1 MLRLEG
7 FAECLVDEA
16 LPEEVRLLSDE
27 LARVDAVLDDPA
39 ILAGFRRCWGHTA
52 LGQGRPSIPMASF
65 VRLMWL
71 KDTTGWGYER
81 LMAQV
86 SDSLQL
92 RRFCR
97 IPVVEEVPDESTVR
111 KLVRRLGPEV
121 IDEAT
126 RAVITKAI
134 AERGFRPRALRA
146 DSTVAQSDIRYPT
159 DVGLCADAVRVL
171 AKAART
177 LSAAIP
183 DVTKHVVNRSRSVQK
198 RVRAIGRS
206 LRKRTGQAK
215 AAVQTLT
222 EEAAA
227 RVAVS
232 VRESATLLAQAKAS
246 TMTAE
251 GASEKARAK
260 AITKLEDW
268 IALSSRVVD
277 QVRMRFAGE
286 KIADRLVSL
295 FDPDARPVR
304 RGKLSA
310 PNEFGYVVQLAEV
323 TSSTKPGTP
332 ALLLP
337 PKLVAGSTHENA
349 LLPATAAEIGA
360 LGIKLR
366 RRHSTPAS
374 AGSQPRRSFPAWSA
388 SSSQARPQTRDQP
401 APAGAWPSSGWAPK
415 GASHTS
421 SGSTTGGGPASGA
434 TVAHGS
440 GSHGLCSPTTSTRWP
455 GCDGTDRDPS
465 RPADPPAILRV
476 TARPAPRLVCLTP
489 PKSGRPIFRSPYC
502 LPRRGP

>member
-1 MLRLEG
+1 MLRCE
-7 FAECLVDEA
+7 ADASCLIDEL
-16 LPEEVRLLSDE
+16 LPEEVKLLSDE
-27 LARVDAVLDDPA
+27 LTRVDRLLDDPA
-39 ILAGFRRCWGHTA
+39 ILAAFRRCWDHPA
-52 LGQGRPSIPMASF
+52 LGHGRPSIPMATF

-111 KLVRRLGPEV
+111 KLVRRLGHEV

-126 RAVITKAI
+126 RAVIKKAM

-146 DSTVAQSDIRYPT
+146 DSTVAQADIRYPT

-171 AKAART
+171 AKAARKV
-177 LSAAIP
+177 AAAVP
-183 DVTKHVVNRSRSVQK
+183 DATKHVVNRSRSVQK

-206 LRKRTGQAK
+206 LRKRTGEAK

-246 TMTAE
+246 KATAP
-251 GASEKARAK
+251 GVSEKARAR
-260 AITKLEDW
+260 AIAKLESW
-268 IALSSRVVD
+268 ITLSSRIVD

-286 KIADRLVSL
+286 KIEDRLVSL

-323 TSSTKPGTP
+323 TSSTKPGTT

-337 PKLVAGSTHENA
+337 PKLAAGSTNENT
-349 LLPATAAEIGA
+349 LLPPTVAEIAG
-360 LGIKLR
+360 LGIRLREASFDAGFTRVATEKALPGLERIFISGSANTGSPRTR
-366 RRHSTPAS
+366 RRLAKFRV
-374 AGSQPRRSFPAWSA
+374 GSEGRISQFKREYHGGRSRLRGD
-388 SSSQARPQTRDQP
+388 QGARI
-401 APAGAWPSSGWAPK
+401 WESWATL
-415 GASHTS
+415 SYDID
-421 SGSTTGGGPASGA
+421 
-434 TVAHGS
+434 TVA
-440 GSHGLCSPTTSTRWP
+440 RM
-455 GCDGTDRDPS
+455 
-465 RPADPPAILRV
+465 
-476 TARPAPRLVCLTP
+476 
-489 PKSGRPIFRSPYC
+489 
-502 LPRRGP
+502 

>member
-1 MLRLEG
+1 M
-7 FAECLVDEA
+7 
-16 LPEEVRLLSDE
+16 
-27 LARVDAVLDDPA
+27 DAVLDDPA

-52 LGQGRPSIPMASF
+52 LGQGRPSLPMASF

-366 RRHSTPAS
+366 EAS
-374 AGSQPRRSFPAWSA
+374 FDAGFGRVATEKELPGLERIFI
-388 SSSQARPQTRDQP
+388 
-401 APAGAWPSSGWAPK
+401 
-415 GASHTS
+415 
-421 SGSTTGGGPASGA
+421 SGSATNQGSTRTRRRLAKFRVGSEGRISHFKREYHGGRSRLRGDRGA
-434 TVAHGS
+434 RIWESWAVLAYDIDTVA
-440 GSHGLCSPTTSTRWP
+440 RM
-455 GCDGTDRDPS
+455 
-465 RPADPPAILRV
+465 
-476 TARPAPRLVCLTP
+476 
-489 PKSGRPIFRSPYC
+489 
-502 LPRRGP
+502 